1 MKKKR
6 IMLLVLAAI
15 FLVLIVKDVVIKM
28 SVESGVRFV
37 TGLKLKTGSFRVG
50 IFRPVV
56 DIKNL
61 RLLNPANFPDKTM
74 IDMPEI
80 YVKYNLPAIIGGK
93 IHLPEVRLA
102 LKEFIV
108 EKNSKGE
115 LNLDALKNVQEQKK
129 SKPAE
134 PAKKS
139 AKAPDIK
146 IDLFKLKI
154 GKVIYKDYSK
164 GAEPQVKE
172 FNINLDETYS
182 NIDNPYILANLIIVK
197 ALMNTTISSLTGF
210 DVKGLEGSVGE
221 AISGAKEAASAAASS
236 VKETTSTAVSQIKD
250 TEKQAAGTLKELFKN
265 PFGSKQ

>member
-1 MKKKR
+1 MKKNR
-6 IMLLVLAAI
+6 IMLLVLAVVFII
-15 FLVLIVKDVVIKM
+15 FLAKDVIIKIA
-28 SVESGVRFV
+28 VENGVGSV
-37 TGLKLKTGSFRVG
+37 TGLKLRTGSFRVG

-93 IHLPEVRLA
+93 VYLPEVRLA

-115 LNLDALKNVQEQKK
+115 LNLDALKNVKEQKK
-129 SKPAE
+129 TKPAE

-139 AKAPDIK
+139 AKAPQIK
-146 IDLFKLKI
+146 IDLFKLNI

-164 GAEPQVKE
+164 GAEPQIKE
-172 FNINLDETYS
+172 FNINLDESFS
-182 NIDNPYILANLIIVK
+182 NIDNPYVLANLIIVK
-197 ALMNTTISSLTGF
+197 ALMNTTVSSLTGF
-210 DVKGLEGSVGE
+210 DLKGLQGSVNE
-221 AISGAKEAASAAASS
+221 AISGAKEAASAAASN

-265 PFGSKQ
+265 PFGSKK

>member
-1 MKKKR
+1 MKK
-6 IMLLVLAAI
+6 IHVVLLVVLAVIFVVLLAKDAI
-15 FLVLIVKDVVIKM
+15 IKV
-28 SVESGVRFV
+28 SVENAVGSI
-37 TGLKLKTGSFRVG
+37 TGLKLNIASFKVG
-50 IFRPVV
+50 ILRPVV
-56 DIKNL
+56 DIKNIK
-61 RLLNPANFPDKTM
+61 LLNPVNFPDKTM

-93 IHLPEVRLA
+93 VHLPELRLA

-115 LNLDALKNVQEQKK
+115 LNLDALKNVQAQKK
-129 SKPAE
+129 DKPAA
-134 PAKKS
+134 PSKTAG
-139 AKAPDIK
+139 KAPEIK
-146 IDLFKLKI
+146 IDLFKLRI
-154 GKVIYKDYSK
+154 GKVVYKDYSK
-164 GAEPQVKE
+164 GAEPQVRE

-236 VKETTSTAVSQIKD
+236 AQKAASTAVSQVKE
-250 TEKQAAGTLKELFKN
+250 TEKQATGTLKELFKN
-265 PFGSKQ
+265 PFGSK